1 MNAAFVRCQSTRQAI
16 RWKAQ
21 YGPELFLLNVLPVL
35 SSGRIAVR
43 AGLAT
48 QLAEQHRTAAREDR
62 KEILLLA
69 WGAGAR
75 PALALIQLQKLNL
88 AAAVNLSTR
97 SLELVERL
105 AASFD

>member
-1 MNAAFVRCQSTRQAI
+1 M
-16 RWKAQ
+16 
-21 YGPELFLLNVLPVL
+21 PEV
-35 SSGRIAVR
+35 IAVR

-75 PALALIQLQKLNL
+75 PALALIQLQKPARI
-88 AAAVNLSTR
+88 AAISLSTHT
-97 SLELVERL
+97 LEFIEWLVAQDEQYRG
-105 AASFD
+105 